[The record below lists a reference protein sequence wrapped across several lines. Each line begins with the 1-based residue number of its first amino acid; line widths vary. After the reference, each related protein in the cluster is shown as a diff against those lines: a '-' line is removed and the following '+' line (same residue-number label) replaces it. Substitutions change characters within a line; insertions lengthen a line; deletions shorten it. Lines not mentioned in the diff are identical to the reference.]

1 VRNHQDKRGQVTAAP
16 RDADPPSALEALR
29 RDWHRATHEERI
41 TFLRLIRIE
50 DAQVPVPTDP
60 ETRPRSE

>member
-1 VRNHQDKRGQVTAAP
+1 MNTAP
-16 RDADPPSALEALR
+16 RDPPDPPSALEALR
-29 RDWHRATHEERI
+29 RDWHRASHEERI

-50 DAQVPVPTDP
+50 DAQVPRSSTDP